1 VVVSGKPHS
10 IEGVAADVPAIVQA
24 WLPGER
30 GGEGVASV
38 LFGEHNPAGHLPV
51 SIPRTVGHLPVHYSR
66 KPNTA
71 NEDYVYTESEPLFP
85 FGHGLSYT
93 DFEYRDLALSTTE
106 VPPAGTVTA
115 AVTVENVGD
124 VDGTDVVQLS
134 ASAENPDQARPV
146 QELVGFERVSLAPGE
161 TARVAFEVDASQL
174 AYHDRDFD
182 LAVEEGPYEFRVGHS
197 AAEISATAAFAV
209 TDTKEVPATGRTYFT
224 ETSVD
229 VGE

>member
-1 VVVSGKPHS
+1 M
-10 IEGVAADVPAIVQA
+10 PAVVQA

-51 SIPRTVGHLPVHYSR
+51 SVPRTVGQLPVHYSR

-93 DFEYRDLALSTTE
+93 DFEYSDLALSTTE
-106 VPPAGTVTA
+106 VAPAGAVTA
-115 AVTVENVGD
+115 SLTVENVGD
-124 VDGTDVVQLS
+124 RAGTDVVQLY

-146 QELVGFERVSLAPGE
+146 QELVGFERVSLDAGE
-161 TARVAFEVDASQL
+161 AARVSFEVDASQL
-174 AYHDRDFD
+174 AYHDRDLD
-182 LAVEEGPYEFRVGHS
+182 LAVEAGPYEFRVGHS
-197 AAEISATAAFAV
+197 AADVVATAAFEV
-209 TDTKEVPATGRTYFT
+209 TGTKEVPATGRTYFT
-224 ETSVD
+224 ETSV
-229 VGE
+229 ERET